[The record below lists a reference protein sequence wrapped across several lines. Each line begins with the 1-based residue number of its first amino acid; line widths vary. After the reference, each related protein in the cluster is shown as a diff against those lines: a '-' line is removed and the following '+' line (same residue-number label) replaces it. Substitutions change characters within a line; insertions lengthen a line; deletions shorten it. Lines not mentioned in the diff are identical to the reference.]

1 MVNVIFNTQ
10 AKGRCMMSKR
20 FAWKAFTA
28 MAFVLGLAII
38 LRAGDVPDDWTFDD
52 DPAQRQAHAKLEGKP
67 MPKLEL
73 GSWINGEV
81 KPEDL
86 KGKVVVVDLFATW
99 CGPCIRLV
107 PHNNELIKKYKD
119 QGMVLFGI
127 CTSESGQDQLE
138 QTAKDNKIEYSVAK
152 DPDLK
157 AQKAWAVQYYPTYA
171 VIDRNGVVRVVGL
184 NPEHLEELVKKLL
197 AEKPGEAAPKK

>member
-1 MVNVIFNTQ
+1 
-10 AKGRCMMSKR
+10 
-20 FAWKAFTA
+20 
-28 MAFVLGLAII
+28 
-38 LRAGDVPDDWTFDD
+38 
-52 DPAQRQAHAKLEGKP
+52 
-67 MPKLEL
+67 MPKLEV

-119 QGMVLFGI
+119 QGLVLFGI

>member
-1 MVNVIFNTQ
+1 
-10 AKGRCMMSKR
+10 MMSKR
-20 FAWKAFTA
+20 FVGKALTMVA
-28 MAFVLGLAII
+28 LLLGIALI
-38 LRAGDVPDDWTFDD
+38 LRASDVPDDWTFDD
-52 DPAQRQAHAKLEGKP
+52 EPATRKAHAELEGKP
-67 MPKLEL
+67 MPKLEV

-119 QGMVLFGI
+119 QGLVLFGV
-127 CTSESGQDQLE
+127 CTSESGQDELE
-138 QTAKDNKIEYSVAK
+138 QTAKDNKIGYSVAK

-157 AQKAWAVQYYPTYA
+157 AKKAWAVQYYPTYA
-171 VIDRNGVVRVVGL
+171 VIDRNGIVRVVGL

-197 AEKPGEAAPKK
+197 AEKPGEPAPKK